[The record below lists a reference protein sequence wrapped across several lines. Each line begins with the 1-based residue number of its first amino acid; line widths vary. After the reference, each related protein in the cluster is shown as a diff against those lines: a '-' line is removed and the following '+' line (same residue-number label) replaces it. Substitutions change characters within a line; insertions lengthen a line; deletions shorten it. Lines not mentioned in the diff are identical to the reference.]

1 MTETQSKK
9 TKFRSKRGFT
19 LVEML
24 ASVTILS
31 MLALMG
37 VPYAQSSKDRELE
50 MSLRDT
56 LTRMRWAINSF
67 AWNEDMNDED
77 SDGIMGEDPA
87 GDPDGDGISDDDR
100 DGSID
105 EDGPP
110 NHPVLLSDLVTY
122 GYLAG
127 IPRDPMNRDPSSIPA
142 ETWTTFTVIRTFTW
156 GEVGNVTSITTE
168 GIFDLR
174 STAYGTGLNGTSYD
188 SW

>member
-1 MTETQSKK
+1 MAIWRLKK
-9 TKFRSKRGFT
+9 AKCRLPGGFT

-37 VPYAQSSKDRELE
+37 VPYAQSSKDREME
-50 MSLRDT
+50 MTLRDT
-56 LTRMRWAINSF
+56 LTQMRWAINAF
-67 AWNEDMNDED
+67 AWNEDLIDED
-77 SDGIMGEDPA
+77 NDGIFGEDPA
-87 GDPDGDGISDDDR
+87 GDPDGDGITDDDR

-110 NHPVLLSDLVTY
+110 NYPLQLKELVRY
-122 GYLAG
+122 GYIAG
-127 IPRDPMNRDPSSIPA
+127 VPRDPMSRDPSSVPE
-142 ETWTTFTVIRTFTW
+142 ETWTTFTVTRTFVF
-156 GEVGNVTSITTE
+156 GDSVLQTSTTTS

-174 STAYGTGLNGTSYD
+174 SKAFGTGLNGTRYD

>member
-1 MTETQSKK
+1 VNTIKIYKK
-9 TKFRSKRGFT
+9 TRNHKGFT

-24 ASVTILS
+24 AAVTILS

-56 LTRMRWAINSF
+56 LTRMRRAIHMF
-67 AWNEDMNDED
+67 AWNEDHIDED
-77 SDGIMGEDPA
+77 DDDLKGEDPV
-87 GDPDGDGISDDDR
+87 GDPDGDGVNDDDR

-110 NHPVLLSDLVTY
+110 NYPEQLKDLVTY

-127 IPRDPMNRDPSSIPA
+127 IPRDPLNKNPASVPA
-142 ETWTTFTVIRTFTW
+142 ETWTTFTVTRTFNF
-156 GEVGNVTSITTE
+156 GSVGSEDTTDVT
-168 GIFDLR
+168 GIFDVR
-174 STAYGTGLNGTSYD
+174 SKAFGTGLNGTRYD

>member
-1 MTETQSKK
+1 MFTNATSFKK
-9 TKFRSKRGFT
+9 RRGFT

-56 LTRMRWAINSF
+56 LTRMRWAINMF
-67 AWNEDMNDED
+67 AWNEDTYDED
-77 SDGIMGEDPA
+77 NDGIAGEDPC

-110 NHPVLLSDLVTY
+110 NFPATLQHLVTY
-122 GYLAG
+122 GYLAS
-127 IPRDPMNRDPSSIPA
+127 IPRDPMNRDPSSQPA
-142 ETWTTFTVIRTFTW
+142 STWTTFTVERDFSF
-156 GEVGNVTSITTE
+156 GESGSITVYSAT
-168 GIFDLR
+168 GIFDVR
-174 STAYGTGLNGTSYD
+174 SKAYGTSLNGTRYD

>member
-1 MTETQSKK
+1 MKQLRLRKAK
-9 TKFRSKRGFT
+9 WRLLKGFT

-24 ASVTILS
+24 ASITILS

-56 LTRMRWAINSF
+56 LTNMRWAINSF
-67 AWNEDMNDED
+67 AWNEDLKDED
-77 SDGIMGEDPA
+77 GDFIYGEDPA
-87 GDPDGDGISDDDR
+87 GDPDGDGITDDDR

-110 NHPVLLSDLVTY
+110 NYPLQLSDLVTY
-122 GYLAG
+122 GYIAG
-127 IPRDPMNRDPSSIPA
+127 VPRDPMNKNPASIPA
-142 ETWTTFTVIRTFTW
+142 ETWTTYTVTRTFRMGHSSAETV
-156 GEVGNVTSITTE
+156 ETSA

-174 STAYGTGLNGTSYD
+174 STAFGTGLNGTRYD

>member
-1 MTETQSKK
+1 MELLRRRKAK
-9 TKFRSKRGFT
+9 WRLLGGFT

-50 MSLRDT
+50 MTLRDT

-67 AWNEDMNDED
+67 AWNEDLYDED
-77 SDGIMGEDPA
+77 GDLIYGEDPA
-87 GDPDGDGISDDDR
+87 GDPDGDGITDDDR

-110 NHPVLLSDLVTY
+110 NYPLQLSELVRY
-122 GYLAG
+122 GYIAG
-127 IPRDPMNRDPSSIPA
+127 VPRDPMNRDPSSIPA
-142 ETWTTFTVIRTFTW
+142 ETWTTITVTREFTYGDSSGQTTK
-156 GEVGNVTSITTE
+156 TSE

-174 STAYGTGLNGTSYD
+174 STAFGTGLNGTRYD